1 MADLPQEHAV
11 LLHVGYKFRLRRT
24 EWIAAAQCFIWGFIL
39 ALPFA
44 TFDNGAAYRVLA
56 SWAPEWVF
64 AVIMLIAGT
73 LRLAGLVINGAR
85 RRVTPWMRLA
95 GALIGCGLF
104 TAISLGFAASGVVG
118 TWIAAWP
125 VVAVVEFFN
134 NYDTTRD
141 ARQAHG

>member
-1 MADLPQEHAV
+1 MKNKQRIEGFVEAIWEWYGTHKRQLPWRDMQIHDD
-11 LLHVGYKFRLRRT
+11 T
-24 EWIAAAQCFIWGFIL
+24 ER
-39 ALPFA
+39 
-44 TFDNGAAYRVLA
+44 AYRVLA

-134 NYDTTRD
+134 IYDTTRD